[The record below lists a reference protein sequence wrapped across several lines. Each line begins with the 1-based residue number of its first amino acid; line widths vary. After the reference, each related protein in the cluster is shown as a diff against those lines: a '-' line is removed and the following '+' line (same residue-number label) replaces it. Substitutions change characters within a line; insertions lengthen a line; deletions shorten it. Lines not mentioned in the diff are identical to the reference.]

1 LSFKFTLFFISTI
14 TSFRFIPQ
22 TTGIGIFNPNIS
34 FLSGTAAYS
43 GLSHINY
50 CPCSFKI
57 NLSVYGRNIFIK
69 EEFMSKSE
77 ENLKEAFAGESQA
90 NRKYLA
96 FAAKADQEGFAQAA
110 KLFRA
115 AAEAETVHAHAHLRA
130 LKGIKSTKENLQA
143 AVAGETHEF
152 KSMYPAMIETAKA
165 EGNKEAERTFHF
177 ANEVEKI
184 HAGLY
189 QQMLDNPDGAKE
201 SYSYYVC
208 PVCGYTA
215 EKEAPET
222 CPVCGAKGKIFKKVD

>member
-1 LSFKFTLFFISTI
+1 
-14 TSFRFIPQ
+14 
-22 TTGIGIFNPNIS
+22 
-34 FLSGTAAYS
+34 
-43 GLSHINY
+43 
-50 CPCSFKI
+50 
-57 NLSVYGRNIFIK
+57 
-69 EEFMSKSE
+69 MSKSE

-96 FAAKADQEGFAQAA
+96 FAVKADQEGFPQAA
-110 KLFRA
+110 RLFRA

-130 LKGIKSTKENLQA
+130 LKGIKSTKENLQE

-165 EGNKEAERTFHF
+165 EGNKEAERTFQF

-189 QQMLDNPDGAKE
+189 QQMLNNMEGAKE
-201 SYSYYVC
+201 SYGYYVC
-208 PVCGYTA
+208 PVCGFTA

-222 CPVCGAKGKIFKKVD
+222 CPVCGAKGKMFKKVD